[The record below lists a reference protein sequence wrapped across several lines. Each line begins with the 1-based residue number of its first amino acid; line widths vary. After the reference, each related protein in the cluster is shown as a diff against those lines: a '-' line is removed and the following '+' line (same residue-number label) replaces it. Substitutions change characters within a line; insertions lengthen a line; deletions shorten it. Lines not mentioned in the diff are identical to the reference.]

1 MVNKLALFGGEP
13 VRRRPFPTQNTIGEE
28 EKHAVIEVLDSGVL
42 SQFVAVYGPYF
53 LGGPRVRKLEDEFA
67 GRFKAKYAIGTNSA
81 TTALH
86 AAVAAAGIGP
96 GDEVIVSPYT
106 MSASATSIL
115 MQQAI
120 PVFAD
125 VQDDTFCLDP
135 SSVRK
140 RITPYTRAILVT
152 HLFGHPA
159 NMKQLL
165 EIAREYDL
173 RLIEDAAQA
182 VGATYEGKCAGA
194 IGDAGIMSL
203 NFHKII
209 HTGEGGVVL
218 TNDEDIANR
227 VRLVRN
233 HGETSVEDMKLENIA
248 NTMGSNYRMT
258 EIEAAIGVEQ
268 LHKLD
273 ALLEHRNRLAGY
285 LTNQLTKLGKPVKP
299 PVIYPNV
306 THSFY
311 DYVVRLDERE
321 LGISRH
327 TFAEALR
334 AEGVTF
340 NEGYVKPLYMLP
352 LFQKKIAYGKDGCPW
367 TCNHYRGNVSY
378 DKGIC
383 PVTERLFEHELLWGD
398 VCHSAL
404 TTEDMDDVA
413 DAFRKVMDNIPELE
427 GWEKTLFRQL
437 SSPETSG

>member
-1 MVNKLALFGGEP
+1 MGEKLALFGGEP
-13 VRRRPFPTQNTIGEE
+13 VRKRPFPKQNTIGEE
-28 EKHAVIEVLDSGVL
+28 EKRAVMEVLESGVL

-53 LGGPRVRKLEDEFA
+53 LGGPRVRRLEADFA
-67 GRFKAKYAIGTNSA
+67 KRFKTNYAVGTNSA

-86 AAVAAAGIGP
+86 AAVAATGIGP

-106 MSASATSIL
+106 MSASATSVL

-125 VQDDTFCLDP
+125 VQEDTFCLDP
-135 SSVRK
+135 GSVRG
-140 RITPYTRAILVT
+140 RITPYTRAIMVT

-159 NMKQLL
+159 DMKPLL
-165 EIAREYDL
+165 QIAREHGL
-173 RLIEDAAQA
+173 RVIEDAAQA
-182 VGATYEGKCAGA
+182 VGATYDGQFAGA
-194 IGDAGIMSL
+194 IGDAGVMSL

-273 ALLEHRNRLAGY
+273 TLLEHRVRLASH
-285 LTNQLTKLGKPVKP
+285 LTSRLSRFGRGVSP
-299 PVIYPNV
+299 PVIKPNV

-311 DYVVRLDERE
+311 DYVVRVNEE
-321 LGISRH
+321 KLGISRH
-327 TFAEALR
+327 TFAEALK

-340 NEGYVKPLYMLP
+340 NEGYVRPLYLLP
-352 LFQKKIAYGKDGCPW
+352 LFQKKIAYGPDGAPW
-367 TCNHYRGNVSY
+367 TSGHYRGKVNY
-378 DKGIC
+378 EKGIC
-383 PVTERLFEHELLWGD
+383 PVTERLDEHELMWGD

-404 TTEDMDDVA
+404 TTEDTDDVA
-413 DAFRKVMDNIPELE
+413 DAFGKVIDNLPELE
-427 GWEKTLFRQL
+427 EWEKRI
-437 SSPETSG
+437 SRK